1 VRSLNIVGNGTI
13 SRSDTE
19 VETLKAVGNAEEN
32 SKSDLANKGTEMNLV
47 AVNKNETIPENQT
60 GVEALSLKA
69 EHWSIGETLHP
80 AGESDP
86 AGPSEQ
92 SILGEAGAVRSLE
105 MLPNDHKKNTT
116 NENNTKDNVEQDGQ
130 SISASTGAVRSLH
143 LLPPDHGE
151 NAKITEA
158 VETLRMDND
167 MSNGQFKPSDGNELS
182 VLTDPGVIRSVDQ
195 HLNDHGGNK
204 TMPDGLPITAQGKL
218 EAINSI
224 PVKESKKQTV
234 ETEDALGFENDRTVS
249 AGNHKRAYGD
259 GIHRTPH

>member
-1 VRSLNIVGNGTI
+1 MSSTADKMGSVRPLYPGVSEFQRNGTLFEGGNHQVAKLEAVDKNEETPKSDKESKLAITGGVRSLNIVGNGTI

-116 NENNTKDNVEQDGQ
+116 NE
-130 SISASTGAVRSLH
+130 
-143 LLPPDHGE
+143 
-151 NAKITEA
+151 
-158 VETLRMDND
+158 
-167 MSNGQFKPSDGNELS
+167 
-182 VLTDPGVIRSVDQ
+182 
-195 HLNDHGGNK
+195 
-204 TMPDGLPITAQGKL
+204 
-218 EAINSI
+218 
-224 PVKESKKQTV
+224 
-234 ETEDALGFENDRTVS
+234 
-249 AGNHKRAYGD
+249 
-259 GIHRTPH
+259 